1 MGIFKKILE
10 FLAKIFK
17 KLIKIS
23 QNLCKIWS
31 YKNQRRNL
39 KCIYPG
45 TFDPITNGHIDVI
58 KRARRVFDKVVVAVA
73 KSDSKNPAFSL
84 KERIE
89 LAKIATMSIEGVEVL
104 GFDNL
109 LVDFVRAQGT
119 NVVVRG
125 LRAVSDFEY
134 ELQIGYANA
143 RLMEDFETI
152 YFMPSLQNAFISS
165 SIVRSVLRHDGD
177 ISSLVPSSVNEM
189 IEKLR
194 NAQ

>member
-1 MGIFKKILE
+1 M
-10 FLAKIFK
+10 
-17 KLIKIS
+17 
-23 QNLCKIWS
+23 CKIWS

-84 KERIE
+84 QERIE

-165 SIVRSVLRHDGD
+165 SIVRSVLSHDGD

-189 IEKLR
+189 IKKLR